1 MNTCMVRNLSCVID
15 VGGGCLLHWAFFI
28 RD

>member
-1 MNTCMVRNLSCVID
+1 MNTCMVRNLLCVID